1 MVLSIIK
8 NNEETQNIST
18 GEEGII
24 ITNQTPFYG
33 ESGGQVGDQGT
44 IVSGNSVFEVTDTQK
59 KLGDLFIHHG
69 ILKSG
74 EIKICLLYT
83 SPSPRDFG

>member
-1 MVLSIIK
+1 MGYESNQSEGVVLILIK
-8 NNEETQNIST
+8 KKQESKSLAT

-44 IVSGNSVFEVTDTQK
+44 IVSGNSVFEIFCAS
-59 KLGDLFIHHG
+59 LLFLI
-69 ILKSG
+69 IDN
-74 EIKICLLYT
+74 T
-83 SPSPRDFG
+83 TPSDWLNS